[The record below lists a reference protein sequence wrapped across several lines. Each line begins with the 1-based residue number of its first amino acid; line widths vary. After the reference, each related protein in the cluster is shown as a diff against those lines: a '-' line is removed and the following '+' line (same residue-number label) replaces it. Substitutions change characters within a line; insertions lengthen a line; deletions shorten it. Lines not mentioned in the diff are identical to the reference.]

1 MLPALEN
8 NTNHIRRDI
17 IVKQMPESSVKYVLL
32 KYLCLLSTYGDEYL
46 SDQRGKTRRRRDSGR
61 ETDNRLK
68 ALK

>member
-32 KYLCLLSTYGDEYL
+32 KYLCLLLTYGDEYL